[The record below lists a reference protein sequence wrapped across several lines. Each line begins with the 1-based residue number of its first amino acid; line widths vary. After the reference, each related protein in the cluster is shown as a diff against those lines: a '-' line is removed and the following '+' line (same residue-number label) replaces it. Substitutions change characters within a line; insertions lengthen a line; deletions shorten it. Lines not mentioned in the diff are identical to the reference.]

1 METTV
6 CHQQGDYAGAQSWVE
21 KGLALYPDN
30 ETLLNWYGVIALEL
44 VEYDKARECFLKLL
58 HRDSEQPLMRS
69 LMMNNIAYTN
79 ALLGGD
85 DLLKEADALSQEA
98 MTAMGWMPAIRG
110 TRGTVLVAM
119 GRFEEAL
126 PLLHD
131 SMSQA
136 EIPDHKAQNAC
147 MIAEAE
153 CRLGNLDVARTYLE
167 EARKLAPKCT
177 LLSRTETILRESSM
191 PTA

>member
-1 METTV
+1 
-6 CHQQGDYAGAQSWVE
+6 
-21 KGLALYPDN
+21 L
-30 ETLLNWYGVIALEL
+30 
-44 VEYDKARECFLKLL
+44 
-58 HRDSEQPLMRS
+58 
-69 LMMNNIAYTN
+69 NNIAYTD

-85 DLLKEADALSQEA
+85 DLLKEADAFSLEA
-98 MTAMGWMPAIRG
+98 MTAISWMPAVRG

-136 EIPDHKAQNAC
+136 EIPNHKAQNAC

-153 CRLGNLDVARTYLE
+153 CRRGSLDAARTYLE
-167 EARKLAPKCT
+167 EARKLEPKCS
-177 LLSRTETILRESSM
+177 LLSRTETAISEATRVSWPRRS
-191 PTA
+191 